1 MYIKRLREQQSPSE
15 DMSSLYSDETPKK
28 KQMTT
33 NKFTKIVRE
42 NPGTEYVSNI
52 QIDDCKSDSDGL
64 KGEVFSNF
72 VYNKLKH
79 IEPSKVE
86 SAPNI
91 YIMIGPPGSGKSTIK
106 RNFNITNYV
115 NIDLDEIKKLLQ
127 KCFPNDK
134 SIYGFGI
141 INQLKRLARYM
152 LESAIREKINI
163 LFDTTGR
170 MKEFMADV
178 INSTNASNYE
188 QHIIIV
194 STSRENCL
202 KRAEIRNKIETDRE
216 PMTSEMVN
224 GAYDSFMDPVKD
236 KGTLSYYLL
245 ANPKLFSNVKE
256 LYIFDNNETNPRI
269 IFKKVRENVEIA
281 ENYPN
286 FYNMSINNSP
296 PYFILNGKKGG
307 KNKIKKNK
315 TKKNKIKKNKMKK
328 SRRYY

>member
-1 MYIKRLREQQSPSE
+1 MLYKKRLREQEPIQTLSF
-15 DMSSLYSDETPKK
+15 DETPIK
-28 KQMTT
+28 KQMTS

-42 NPGTEYVSNI
+42 NPGTEYVSNV
-52 QIDDCKSDSDGL
+52 QIDDCQSDSDGL

-79 IEPSKVE
+79 MDSNKVE
-86 SAPNI
+86 TVPNI

-134 SIYGFGI
+134 SINGFGI

-152 LESAIREKINI
+152 LESAIRDKINI

-170 MKEFMADV
+170 MKEFMIDV

-188 QHIIIV
+188 QNIIII
-194 STSRENCL
+194 STSRDNCL
-202 KRAEIRNKIETDRE
+202 KRAEMRNKIETDRE
-216 PMTSEMVN
+216 PMTPEMVN

-245 ANPKLFSNVKE
+245 ANPQLFSNVKE
-256 LYIFDNNETNPRI
+256 LYIFDNNEAIPRI
-269 IFKKVRENVEIA
+269 IFKKVRENVETA

-296 PYFILNGKKGG
+296 PYFILNNKKGG
-307 KNKIKKNK
+307 KKSKK
-315 TKKNKIKKNKMKK
+315 TKKRKNLNKKTNK
-328 SRRYY
+328 RR

>member
-1 MYIKRLREQQSPSE
+1 
-15 DMSSLYSDETPKK
+15 
-28 KQMTT
+28 
-33 NKFTKIVRE
+33 
-42 NPGTEYVSNI
+42 VSNV
-52 QIDDCKSDSDGL
+52 QIDDCQSDSDGL

-79 IEPSKVE
+79 MDPNKVE
-86 SAPNI
+86 TVPNI

-106 RNFNITNYV
+106 RDFNITNYV

-134 SIYGFGI
+134 SINGFGI

-152 LESAIREKINI
+152 LESAMRDKINI

-170 MKEFMADV
+170 MKEFMIDV

-188 QHIIIV
+188 QHIIII

-202 KRAEIRNKIETDRE
+202 KRAEMRNKIESDRE
-216 PMTSEMVN
+216 PMTPEMVN

-245 ANPKLFSNVKE
+245 ANPQLFSNVKE
-256 LYIFDNNETNPRI
+256 LYIFDNNEAIPRI
-269 IFKKVRENVEIA
+269 IFKKVRENVETA

-296 PYFILNGKKGG
+296 PYFRLNDKKGG
-307 KNKIKKNK
+307 KKSKK
-315 TKKNKIKKNKMKK
+315 TKKRKNLNKKTNK
-328 SRRYY
+328 RR